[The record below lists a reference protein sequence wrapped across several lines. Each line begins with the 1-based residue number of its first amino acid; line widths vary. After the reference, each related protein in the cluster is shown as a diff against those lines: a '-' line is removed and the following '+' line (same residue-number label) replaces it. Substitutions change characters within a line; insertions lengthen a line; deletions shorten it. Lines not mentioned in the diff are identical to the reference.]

1 MEEIS
6 EKWTVTDL
14 LTVVTYLVAGLVTYL
29 VTYLATYLVILTCN
43 TRLTYL

>member
-14 LTVVTYLVAGLVTYL
+14 HTVVTYLVTDLVAYLVTYL
-29 VTYLATYLVILTCN
+29 VTYLVILTCSN
-43 TRLTYL
+43 CLTYL

>member
-6 EKWTVTDL
+6 EKWTVTGL
-14 LTVVTYLVAGLVTYL
+14 LTVVTYLVTDLATYL
-29 VTYLATYLVILTCN
+29 VTYFATYLVILTCN